1 MFKHPRICSRNFDLI
16 IFTGND
22 TYQRMNMTRRHMTAL
37 VAAAVLAAANSPV
50 ARAASNIMS
59 APDALAAAA
68 RGEIILVDIRTRGE
82 WKQSGLAE
90 PALAISMHE
99 AGFVRNLAKALGG
112 NRAKPVALI
121 CAVGGRSAHLQR
133 VLATAGFTNVID
145 VSEGM
150 FGSSAGPGW
159 LKRGLP
165 VKTWVQD

>member
-1 MFKHPRICSRNFDLI
+1 
-16 IFTGND
+16 
-22 TYQRMNMTRRHMTAL
+22 MTVL
-37 VAAAVLAAANSPV
+37 VATTVLAAANPSV
-50 ARAASNIMS
+50 VRAASNIMS

-68 RGEIILVDIRTRGE
+68 RGDVVLVDIRTRGE

-99 AGFVRNLAKALGG
+99 AGFVRNLARALGG
-112 NRAKPVALI
+112 KRTSPVALI
-121 CAVGGRSAHLQR
+121 CATGGRSAHLQR

-150 FGSSAGPGW
+150 FGSGAGPGW

>member
-1 MFKHPRICSRNFDLI
+1 
-16 IFTGND
+16 
-22 TYQRMNMTRRHMTAL
+22 MNITRRHLTAL
-37 VAAAVLAAANSPV
+37 VAAAVLAAANSAV
-50 ARAASNIMS
+50 VRAASNIMS
-59 APDALAAAA
+59 APDVLAAAA
-68 RGEIILVDIRTRGE
+68 RGEVVLVDIRTRGE

-99 AGFVRNLAKALGG
+99 AGFVRNLANALSGD
-112 NRAKPVALI
+112 RTSPVALI
-121 CAVGGRSAHLQR
+121 CATGGRSAHLQR

-165 VKTWVQD
+165 VKAWVQD